1 MYVYVCY
8 QKVTTLITEFAQYS
22 IRHNI
27 EGILVINLVCPIIH
41 ALVYILLVNVPVN
54 KSQPLSMPC
63 HQSLHMIMYYFFFQ
77 MATMV
82 YAEVSVPQKF
92 HPHVIGKKGASINK
106 IKEETC
112 TSISIP
118 SDKEKSDI
126 IRIEGDPQ
134 GVAAAKKIIIDMAA
148 KLVG

>member
-1 MYVYVCY
+1 
-8 QKVTTLITEFAQYS
+8 
-22 IRHNI
+22 
-27 EGILVINLVCPIIH
+27 
-41 ALVYILLVNVPVN
+41 
-54 KSQPLSMPC
+54 
-63 HQSLHMIMYYFFFQ
+63 
-77 MATMV
+77 MV

-92 HPHVIGKKGASINK
+92 HPHVIGKKGANINR

-134 GVAAAKKIIIDMAA
+134 GVAAAKMIITDMMA
-148 KLVG
+148 KLVIICYSETCFKQETMHLSIQTCLEMIIYICIFTTTTTSVVTHRWSL

>member
-1 MYVYVCY
+1 
-8 QKVTTLITEFAQYS
+8 
-22 IRHNI
+22 
-27 EGILVINLVCPIIH
+27 
-41 ALVYILLVNVPVN
+41 
-54 KSQPLSMPC
+54 
-63 HQSLHMIMYYFFFQ
+63 

-92 HPHVIGKKGASINK
+92 HPHVIGKKGANINR

-134 GVAAAKKIIIDMAA
+134 GVAAAKKIITDMMA
-148 KLVG
+148 KLVM

>member
-1 MYVYVCY
+1 MCLHV
-8 QKVTTLITEFAQYS
+8 KF
-22 IRHNI
+22 
-27 EGILVINLVCPIIH
+27 ILFIISF
-41 ALVYILLVNVPVN
+41 LF
-54 KSQPLSMPC
+54 K
-63 HQSLHMIMYYFFFQ
+63 

-92 HPHVIGKKGASINK
+92 HPHIIGRRGANINK

-134 GVAAAKKIIIDMAA
+134 GVAAAKKIIGDMAA
-148 KLVG
+148 KLVHTLKYTMYIHVYILSFHVFYCTICAF